1 MIQHF
6 RRLFLGHA
14 TVLGW
19 VWRWARQPSPT
30 HLSGTQSFSLVG
42 PPAPRACHLHVANRR
57 RKDSLGSFVGQN
69 LEGLLITSECIPR
82 AVTWPHRLPGIWEV
96 RAMRLPILSMK
107 ERMDLGGQLVTSAT
121 DYLGAVDRGEK
132 NFCLSIF

>member
-57 RKDSLGSFVGQN
+57 RKDNLGSFEGQN
-69 LEGLLITSECIPR
+69 PEGLLITSECIPR
-82 AVTWPHRLPGIWEV
+82 ANSHMATQTARHLEGQSHAP
-96 RAMRLPILSMK
+96 AYSMK
-107 ERMDLGGQLVTSAT
+107 ERMDLGGQLATSAT
-121 DYLGAVDRGEK
+121 DYLGAVDRGDK